1 MNCSLCDYP
10 HLPELVEVLVEK
22 IRDLGTDLKDDI
34 AASLIAGMLKK
45 LLRIVEQG
53 VATGDLARR
62 MVLEFLRTSEWTYAK
77 LIIAISRA
85 GHRDSGT
92 TEVYCYQHREH
103 YKSACE
109 LRTAN
114 FSTKITRR
122 SRSRS
127 ES

>member
-1 MNCSLCDYP
+1 M
-10 HLPELVEVLVEK
+10 EK

-77 LIIAISRA
+77 PIIAISCA
-85 GHRDSGT
+85 VHRDRVT
-92 TEVYCYQHREH
+92 TEVYC
-103 YKSACE
+103 
-109 LRTAN
+109 
-114 FSTKITRR
+114 
-122 SRSRS
+122 
-127 ES
+127 